1 MITRFNLT
9 DFHEKMMDP
18 SLGQLRFLI
27 TTIIIIT
34 FFIIIITITSIIT
47 MSMTTG
53 RRLWQE
59 KWCTSWTSG
68 RKSWCWKSS
77 GKHSP
82 DHHGLDKEG
91 PDHVHG
97 YDDSDYYYDEKM
109 KVSILC
115 GVISAILVVILVIAI
130 TMKIR
135 FGLFSFCNQTFIP
148 VIIII
153 EISIINILLDTSCHF
168 YFYGDNAKTFYMTD
182 QIIKIKIMIMMM
194 MMMIGH

>member
-1 MITRFNLT
+1 
-9 DFHEKMMDP
+9 MDP

-27 TTIIIIT
+27 TIIIIIT
-34 FFIIIITITSIIT
+34 FFIVIITITSIIT

-59 KWCTSWTSG
+59 KWGSSWASG

-168 YFYGDNAKTFYMTD
+168 YFDGDNAKTFD
-182 QIIKIKIMIMMM
+182 MINK
-194 MMMIGH
+194 